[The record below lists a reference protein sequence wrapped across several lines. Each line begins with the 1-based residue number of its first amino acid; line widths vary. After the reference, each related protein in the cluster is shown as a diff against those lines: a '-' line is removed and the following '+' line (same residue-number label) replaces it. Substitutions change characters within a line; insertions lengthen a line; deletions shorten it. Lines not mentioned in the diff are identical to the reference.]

1 MISQNLISK
10 IIEFREER
18 NWKQFHNLRTL
29 SSSLVLEASEL
40 LELTQWSADSEIE
53 QVVASKR
60 CEIENEIAD
69 LCILITYITEDL
81 GIEIESAVS
90 SKLKINSEKYPISKA
105 YGTSKKY
112 TEFTQST
119 GHN

>member
-1 MISQNLISK
+1 MVSDNLKFK
-10 IIEFREER
+10 IIDFREKR

-53 QVVASKR
+53 QVAALKR
-60 CEIENEIAD
+60 QEIENEIAD
-69 LCILITYITEDL
+69 LSILITYITEDF
-81 GIEIESAVS
+81 GIDIESAVS
-90 SKLKINSEKYPISKA
+90 RKLDINSEKYPIEKS

-112 TEFTQST
+112 TEL
-119 GHN
+119 